1 MTAGTFE
8 DRVIQVHATWSD
20 RREVRDASG
29 SYFDA
34 QYRLLQKLY
43 DWTSEAVETIQSV
56 YGEQAVTRLSPRP
69 DAGDRM
75 LSFDVR
81 IGATHTLNIALTET
95 GRSGK
100 AQWRIKAM
108 VRLENGRPSMAVG
121 PARRTTVWT
130 KRELENLLLSL
141 LTAYERQL

>member
-8 DRVIQVHATWSD
+8 DRVLQVHATWAD
-20 RREVRDASG
+20 RREVRDTSG
-29 SYFDA
+29 SFFDT

-56 YGEQAVTRLSPRP
+56 YGEQAVTALSPRP
-69 DAGDRM
+69 DADSRI
-75 LSFDVR
+75 LSFEVR
-81 IGATHTLNIALTET
+81 IGSTQTLSIALSET
-95 GRSGK
+95 GRGGK
-100 AQWRIKAM
+100 SQWRIKAM